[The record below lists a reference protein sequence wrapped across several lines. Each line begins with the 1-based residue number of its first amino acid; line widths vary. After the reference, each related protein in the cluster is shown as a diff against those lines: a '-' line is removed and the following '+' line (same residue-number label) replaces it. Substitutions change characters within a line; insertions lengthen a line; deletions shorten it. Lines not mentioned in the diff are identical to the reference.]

1 MRGLLASFRKEATV
15 RLSQWRVVPMGNLVF
30 LLILAGV
37 LALTGVVV
45 TWINR
50 EHERRLDRSRRKRGD
65 HAGLYGGAYTDG
77 GGADVGGGDF
87 GGGGGDG
94 GGGGE

>member
-1 MRGLLASFRKEATV
+1 
-15 RLSQWRVVPMGNLVF
+15 MGNLVF

-37 LALTGVVV
+37 FALTGVVV

-50 EHERRLDRSRRKRGD
+50 EHERRLDRSRRKPGD
-65 HAGLYGGAYTDG
+65 HAGLYGDAYTDG
-77 GGADVGGGDF
+77 GGADVGGYDYGGGDFGGGDF

>member
-1 MRGLLASFRKEATV
+1 
-15 RLSQWRVVPMGNLVF
+15 MGNLVF

>member
-1 MRGLLASFRKEATV
+1 
-15 RLSQWRVVPMGNLVF
+15 MGNLVF

-37 LALTGVVV
+37 FALTGVVV

-50 EHERRLDRSRRKRGD
+50 EHERRLDRSRRKPGD

-77 GGADVGGGDF
+77 GGADVGGYDYGRRRLRREVTSA
-87 GGGGGDG
+87 GGGGDG